1 MPRGQARARLSA
13 IPVMR
18 IQASGW
24 LPGLRITLLRTFPRL
39 CRSGY
44 ADSSPF
50 TVAGQRRFQTELS
63 NSPGADAPAP
73 EAPQAVR
80 PGGALPCPMNTLL
93 SSPGPFL
100 YIKSVRTPQDIVERE
115 IMLLQSYRVPNDNSF
130 CPAVFLL
137 IFGAE
142 PCHT

>member
-1 MPRGQARARLSA
+1 
-13 IPVMR
+13 MR

-63 NSPGADAPAP
+63 NSPGADAPGT
-73 EAPQAVR
+73 R
-80 PGGALPCPMNTLL
+80 
-93 SSPGPFL
+93 SPTSGKARRRFTVPDEYATVFTGPFL
-100 YIKSVRTPQDIVERE
+100 IYQKCTDSTRH
-115 IMLLQSYRVPNDNSF
+115 
-130 CPAVFLL
+130 C
-137 IFGAE
+137 
-142 PCHT
+142 